1 MSEDHNLI
9 KEIEEEV
16 KQDEYKN
23 LWNKYKIY
31 IFISV
36 IFILFTVGSL
46 NFFKYKKEQ
55 LAEKQSELFFQATQ
69 FIEDE
74 EYSKAKEILKEINK
88 SKNNGYSELS
98 FLYLIDLVEK
108 KKINIDFDDL
118 EVNKN
123 SIFYGLIILQKFNNE
138 INSNIENINNLN
150 EIKDL
155 AKPSSDWSYLA
166 NELLSSYYIKKND
179 FEKAIQSLS
188 FIIDSED
195 SSEYIK
201 ERAKTLV
208 EMIKKNK

>member
-108 KKINIDFDDL
+108 KKINLDFDDL

-195 SSEYIK
+195 SS
-201 ERAKTLV
+201 
-208 EMIKKNK
+208 

>member
-108 KKINIDFDDL
+108 KKINLDFDDL

-138 INSNIENINNLN
+138 INSNIENINNLS

>member
-108 KKINIDFDDL
+108 KKINLDFDDL

-123 SIFYGLIILQKFNNE
+123 IIFYGLIILQKFNNE
-138 INSNIENINNLN
+138 INSNIENINNLS

>member
-1 MSEDHNLI
+1 MSEAHNLI

-108 KKINIDFDDL
+108 KKINLDFDDL

>member
-98 FLYLIDLVEK
+98 FLYLIDLVQK
-108 KKINIDFDDL
+108 KKINLDFDDL

>member
-46 NFFKYKKEQ
+46 NFFIDKKAQ
-55 LAEKQSELFFQATQ
+55 LAEKQRELFFQATQ

-98 FLYLIDLVEK
+98 FLYLI
-108 KKINIDFDDL
+108 
-118 EVNKN
+118 
-123 SIFYGLIILQKFNNE
+123 
-138 INSNIENINNLN
+138 
-150 EIKDL
+150 
-155 AKPSSDWSYLA
+155 YL
-166 NELLSSYYIKKND
+166 L
-179 FEKAIQSLS
+179 
-188 FIIDSED
+188 
-195 SSEYIK
+195 
-201 ERAKTLV
+201 
-208 EMIKKNK
+208 

>member
-108 KKINIDFDDL
+108 KKINLDFDDL

>member
-108 KKINIDFDDL
+108 KKINLDFDDL

-123 SIFYGLIILQKFNNE
+123 SIFYCLIILQKFNNE
-138 INSNIENINNLN
+138 INSNI
-150 EIKDL
+150 
-155 AKPSSDWSYLA
+155 
-166 NELLSSYYIKKND
+166 
-179 FEKAIQSLS
+179 
-188 FIIDSED
+188 
-195 SSEYIK
+195 
-201 ERAKTLV
+201 
-208 EMIKKNK
+208 

>member
-108 KKINIDFDDL
+108 KKINLDFDDL
-118 EVNKN
+118 KVNKN

>member
-1 MSEDHNLI
+1 MRHSR
-9 KEIEEEV
+9 
-16 KQDEYKN
+16 
-23 LWNKYKIY
+23 
-31 IFISV
+31 
-36 IFILFTVGSL
+36 
-46 NFFKYKKEQ
+46 
-55 LAEKQSELFFQATQ
+55 
-69 FIEDE
+69 
-74 EYSKAKEILKEINK
+74 
-88 SKNNGYSELS
+88 
-98 FLYLIDLVEK
+98 K
-108 KKINIDFDDL
+108 KKINLDFDDL

-138 INSNIENINNLN
+138 INSNIENINNLS

>member
-31 IFISV
+31 IFIYV

-108 KKINIDFDDL
+108 KKINLDFDDL